1 MESPGTRWC
10 ARKGSQSPHHV
21 SGDVPSGY
29 QRLMFE
35 LKLNAVLNAELSF
48 RWGSVRS
55 QTSTLAG
62 TLNSDEPPAATSI
75 VPV

>member
-1 MESPGTRWC
+1 
-10 ARKGSQSPHHV
+10 
-21 SGDVPSGY
+21 
-29 QRLMFE
+29 MFE

-48 RWGSVRS
+48 KWGSVSS
-55 QTSTLAG
+55 QTSTVAG